1 MVTLVLTEASLFL
14 AHILIYCY
22 NCHFQA
28 IPQVAII
35 PKAVRKRTVVCP
47 TCSKPGH
54 YAKTCPN
61 AHLATGANIGAAIID
76 PPATRTTAPKKKKTP
91 TATTGRA
98 MRARN
103 ANESGESG
111 DDHDENVNAIEHPLD
126 TNVHGLP
133 VAIPDF
139 FANAPTGDIEA
150 EIDDTDSVFNENPT
164 WALSLIHNE
173 DRATRT
179 SIQQTNMPVFRG
191 PRAGPKNIPA
201 ACKSPLDFFL
211 LFMSTDILDQFVA
224 SSNEFAAAT
233 KIRGWSALS
242 SNELLVFFAIV
253 TYLGVVKVPNRR
265 AAWSKE
271 SIFSQTFLKSSMT
284 AKRFEDILK
293 ALHWTNTA
301 GMTDEAK
308 AKSKAESTFWQVDGF
323 LLKLSINCRHYFVMG
338 QHFDIDEMCIY
349 FKGRHISRCYNPS
362 KPEKWHL
369 KFFALNDGL
378 TGYLFNFYPYQGATE
393 RRPAEWGAT
402 AYPVY
407 KLLRHLDELHNVNHV
422 LHVDNWYNQFQV
434 AKYARLIGMHSN
446 DTIKT
451 NRKGLNKQFLF
462 KNTGATKHDNSTL
475 LSFTTALIQEIVV
488 KHDTRDVVV
497 CDDLSD
503 DEKPVENPHR
513 KCTWVKESERRLNG
527 RHMPAHTSRTEG
539 SRRRCMVCKTKTAY
553 SCIQCNVGLCIDDPA
568 STSCFEIFHS
578 LEEF

>member
-1 MVTLVLTEASLFL
+1 
-14 AHILIYCY
+14 
-22 NCHFQA
+22 
-28 IPQVAII
+28 
-35 PKAVRKRTVVCP
+35 
-47 TCSKPGH
+47 
-54 YAKTCPN
+54 
-61 AHLATGANIGAAIID
+61 
-76 PPATRTTAPKKKKTP
+76 
-91 TATTGRA
+91 

-139 FANAPTGDIEA
+139 FATAPTGDIEA

-446 DTIKT
+446 GTIKT